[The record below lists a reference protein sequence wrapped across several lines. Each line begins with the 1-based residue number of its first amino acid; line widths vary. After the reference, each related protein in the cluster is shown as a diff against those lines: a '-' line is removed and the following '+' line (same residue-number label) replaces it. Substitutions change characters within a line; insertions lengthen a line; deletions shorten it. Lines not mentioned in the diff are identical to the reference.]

1 MSKGHECDTELDSPL
16 QFRFRR
22 INEIEVVFFFF
33 FAEVSDTEKT
43 GKTFSKYITALNY
56 SDKTLLA

>member
-1 MSKGHECDTELDSPL
+1 MSKEHECDTELDSPL

-22 INEIEVVFFFF
+22 INEIEVFFFF

>member
-16 QFRFRR
+16 KFRFHRNKD
-22 INEIEVVFFFF
+22 IGVLFFF

>member
-1 MSKGHECDTELDSPL
+1 MSKEHECDTKLDSPL

-22 INEIEVVFFFF
+22 INEIGVLFFFV
-33 FAEVSDTEKT
+33 AEVSDTEKT